1 MTTTAPAAATTAPE
15 RSGGSSRR
23 RRSSGGGGR
32 TKTSERSTQSSRRD
46 STSRWQ
52 RRLERWRTPLLV
64 LAGIRAVLAV
74 AAIPLAPFLYEEHLV
89 LLVLM
94 RPTKEVLLAA
104 GFAIKRG
111 DVNLFAVLAAAI
123 PLAILAVWHSF
134 LLGRAFTNEIRSGE
148 GLPRFADRLLPP
160 KRIKQLCKALD
171 ARGKRMIFLGRL
183 ATFPSSLLGAA
194 AGTSGMKG
202 RQFFPADLAGAVV
215 GIAEVLI
222 AGYALGAAYRRAGPW
237 LTAVGV
243 AALLGLLFVLG
254 HALRKGT
261 DEHSG

>member
-1 MTTTAPAAATTAPE
+1 MTTTAPAAATTAPQRRTAK
-15 RSGGSSRR
+15 RSASSR
-23 RRSSGGGGR
+23 
-32 TKTSERSTQSSRRD
+32 SRG
-46 STSRWQ
+46 STSTWQ

-64 LAGIRAVLAV
+64 LAGVRAVLAV
-74 AAIPLAPFLYEEHLV
+74 AAIPLAPFLYKEHFA

-111 DVNLFAVLAAAI
+111 DANLFTVLAAAV
-123 PLAILAVWHSF
+123 PLAILAVWHSY

-160 KRIKQLCKALD
+160 KRIKQLCQALD
-171 ARGKRMIFLGRL
+171 QRGKRMILLGRL
-183 ATFPSSLLGAA
+183 ATFPSSLLGVA

-202 RQFFPADLAGAVV
+202 RQFFPADLAGAIV

-261 DEHSG
+261 DKQRG